1 MNILKFCDNSKTIQ
15 IIIDKLIVGLIII
28 LVTFGINRT
37 IEKIKIQN
45 SIAQVSIS
53 KFIDTCNTTWNMI
66 NIAEK
71 DSSDL
76 ASSAFIFR
84 LKEKNSDKSTFLY
97 ESEFSEQFKSIEKE
111 KEEIKNYINEN
122 EFILGSDLSL
132 YFYKYLSFLEMYT
145 DSSIDFNLCD
155 SEKRTESYD
164 KAKKT
169 ASEEMRKL
177 RFDLLAS
184 QKFAIEKFLK

>member
-1 MNILKFCDNSKTIQ
+1 MNILKFCDNYKTIQ

-111 KEEIKNYINEN
+111 REEIKNYINEN

-132 YFYKYLSFLEMYT
+132 HFYKYLSFLEMYT
-145 DSSIDFNLCD
+145 DSAIDFNLCD

-184 QKFAIEKFLK
+184 QKFAVEKFLK